1 MRSATRRLREA
12 HARRHGFDPALL
24 PAEAWQGW
32 DRFARQHD
40 RPAYRDYGGASLGK
54 RLLATFVVA
63 SLLSIGLAIGTLQWL
78 LTWHLPAVVAH
89 GLDEQAHWIAG
100 RIVYDTAGRPV
111 ALRHVHENEHV
122 EGIADKDWKYRV
134 LDERGAV
141 LLSSDPGA
149 AALAPAGLDFDGRLK
164 NFDVTSDGVT
174 LHVATLA
181 IEHAG
186 ARYFVQTGVSERFA
200 MMLRG
205 GLMVPLL
212 ENALGIG
219 AITLVLFAIG
229 THATL
234 RHLLWPLWRAS
245 SEAERIDPR
254 NLQARLAIDWM
265 PRELRPLTAAFNRA
279 LDRLEKGYR
288 TQQEFLAAAAHELKT
303 PLALIRGQVELSD
316 SADRETLLGDID
328 RMSRQV
334 QQLLQLAE
342 ASEVGNY
349 KFERVDVA
357 ALASEAIG
365 FLRRLAERAGVAL
378 ELAAPD
384 AGVERD
390 ADRGAVFA
398 LVKNL
403 VENAIQHS
411 PAGALVT
418 VAVDEAGMVVCNSG
432 ECIADEHLDKLFTRF
447 WRGPARRDTGAGLGL
462 AICQEIAQA
471 HGWQVVARNVEGGVE
486 FAVLFGKTP
495 GAAAS

>member
-1 MRSATRRLREA
+1 MRSATRRRREA

-24 PAEAWQGW
+24 PADAWQGW
-32 DRFARQHD
+32 DRYAKRHD

-63 SLLSIGLAIGTLQWL
+63 SLLSIGLAIGALQWL

-100 RIVYDTAGRPV
+100 RIVYDAAGTPV
-111 ALRHVHENEHV
+111 ALRREHENEHV

-134 LDERGAV
+134 VDAQGVA

-149 AALAPAGLDFDGRLK
+149 PALAPAGQRFDGSRAA
-164 NFDVTSDGVT
+164 FDVASDGVAM
-174 LHVATLA
+174 HVATLP

-186 ARYFVQTGVSERFA
+186 RPFFVQTGVSERFA
-200 MMLRG
+200 ILLRG
-205 GLMVPLL
+205 GLVVPLL

-288 TQQEFLAAAAHELKT
+288 TQQEFLASAAHELKT

-316 SADRETLLGDID
+316 SPDRETLLGDID

-357 ALASEAIG
+357 AVACEATG

-378 ELAAPD
+378 EISAPE

-411 PAGALVT
+411 APGAAVT
-418 VAVDEAGMVVCNSG
+418 VAVDASGLVVCNAG
-432 ECIADEHLDKLFTRF
+432 DCIPEEHLDKLFTRF

-471 HGWQVVARNVEGGVE
+471 HGWRVVARNVEGGVA
-486 FAVLFGKTP
+486 FTVFFGDEVKP
-495 GAAAS
+495 GT

>member
-1 MRSATRRLREA
+1 MRCATKRREREGA
-12 HARRHGFDPALL
+12 GERPPMCDRHWRGWRRYAQQHDHARYH
-24 PAEAWQGW
+24 
-32 DRFARQHD
+32 
-40 RPAYRDYGGASLGK
+40 DYGGASLGK
-54 RLLATFVVA
+54 RLLVTFVVA
-63 SLLSIGLAIGTLQWL
+63 SLLSIGLAIGALQWL

-100 RIVYDTAGRPV
+100 RIVYDAAGRPA
-111 ALRHVHENEHV
+111 ALRRQHESERV

-134 LDERGAV
+134 VDARGTA

-149 AALAPAGLDFDGRLK
+149 AALAPDGERFDPARK
-164 NFDVTSDGVT
+164 KFDVMDGGLT
-174 LHVATLA
+174 MHVATLA

-186 ARYFVQTGVSERFA
+186 QPFYVQTGVSERFA
-200 MMLRG
+200 LMLRG
-205 GLMVPLL
+205 GLVVPLL
-212 ENALGIG
+212 ENALGVA

-254 NLQARLAIDWM
+254 NLQARLATAWM

-316 SADRETLLGDID
+316 SPDRATLLGDID

-349 KFERVDVA
+349 KFERLDLGA
-357 ALASEAIG
+357 AACEAIA
-365 FLRRLAERAGVAL
+365 FVRRLAERAGVLL
-378 ELAAPD
+378 ELRSPEVP
-384 AGVERD
+384 VERD
-390 ADRGAVFA
+390 ADRGAIFA

-411 PAGALVT
+411 APGALVT
-418 VAVDEAGMVVCNSG
+418 VQVDAAGLAVRNAGEPVP
-432 ECIADEHLDKLFTRF
+432 EEHLDKLFTRF
-447 WRGPARRDTGAGLGL
+447 WRGPSRRDTGAGLGL

-471 HGWQVVARNVEGGVE
+471 HGWRVEARNVEDGVE
-486 FAVLFGKTP
+486 FRVAFG
-495 GAAAS
+495 GD